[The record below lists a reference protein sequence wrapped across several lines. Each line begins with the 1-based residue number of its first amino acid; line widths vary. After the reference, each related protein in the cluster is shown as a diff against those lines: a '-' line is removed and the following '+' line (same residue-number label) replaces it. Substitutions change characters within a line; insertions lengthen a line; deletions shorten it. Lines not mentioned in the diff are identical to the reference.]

1 MILQELSYKDARTD
15 TIWLMATA
23 SSPSWLSRLAWPT
36 GSRPRTPDAN
46 VPVVA
51 PDKTSRIYSIQ
62 YVRGF
67 AALLV
72 VLYHQAIYLERM
84 RGEAW
89 LHDIVQGRPGLYGVI
104 VFFVLSGFL
113 MAEIAPKYSA
123 ATFLV
128 HRIIR
133 IYPAYWGCVALAYLF
148 FGGLWLLLWP
158 DASYLSAIGQM
169 LFANG
174 LLSPDVLRLT
184 LAPMVFPDYPLG
196 IEWTL
201 LYETTFYVLVTVAIA
216 LSLPRFLPH
225 LAVVW
230 LLVLAITPWLAPQ
243 LVPDYTHPNLLMM
256 GFLGINAGFVFGIIG
271 SRLVQCISPLL
282 AMIVGL
288 AVLVVADRIPS
299 HWAML
304 ETCFG
309 VAAIVF
315 AVIALERQSRL
326 PSWTLLRKCGD
337 WSYAMYLVHVP
348 LIVGVYR
355 LLPNQSGGVLLLAS
369 LLVIALASAA
379 LGELDL
385 ACYRRL
391 KRRVDAV
398 PEAARGMLAAAFLVM
413 FFGAA
418 LVGVRLAP

>member
-1 MILQELSYKDARTD
+1 
-15 TIWLMATA
+15 MATA
-23 SSPSWLSRLAWPT
+23 SFPSWLSRLARPT
-36 GSRPRTPDAN
+36 GLRPRTPDAD
-46 VPVVA
+46 VPAVA
-51 PDKTSRIYSIQ
+51 PDKKSRIFSIQ
-62 YVRGF
+62 YVRAL

-72 VLYHQAIYLERM
+72 VLYHQAVYLERM

-89 LHDIVQGRPGLYGVI
+89 LHDIVQGLPGLYGVI
-104 VFFVLSGFL
+104 AFFVLSGFL

-133 IYPAYWGCVALAYLF
+133 IYPAYWGSVALAYLF
-148 FGGLWLLLWP
+148 FLALWPLLSP
-158 DASYLSAIGQM
+158 DASYLPAIGQM
-169 LFANG
+169 LFGNG

-201 LYETTFYVLVTVAIA
+201 LYETTFYVLVTAAIA

-225 LAVVW
+225 LALVW
-230 LLVLAITPWLAPQ
+230 LLVLAITPYIAPQ
-243 LVPDYTHPNLLMM
+243 VEIQYTRPNLLVL
-256 GFLGINAGFVFGIIG
+256 GFLGINAGFIFGIIG
-271 SRLVQCISPLL
+271 SRLVQDISPYL

-288 AVLVVADRIPS
+288 VMLVVADRIPS
-299 HWAML
+299 NWAML

-315 AVIALERQSRL
+315 GVIALERRSRL

-369 LLVIALASAA
+369 LLVVVLGSAA
-379 LGELDL
+379 LGELEL

-391 KRRVDAV
+391 KKRMDAAS
-398 PEAARGMLAAAFLVM
+398 EAARGMLAAAFLVM

-418 LVGVRLAP
+418 LVGVKLAP